1 MSIKLRGGTWHCDF
15 VAPDGSRVRRSLETS
30 DKRQAQEL
38 HDRLKAEAWRV
49 KNLGESPKKL
59 FKEACIRWL
68 REKSDKKS
76 IDDDKSIISF
86 WMLHFRETILSD
98 ITTEWVFVH
107 TKPAYRSD
115 GTKTAAVRKM
125 RTDSNKAWKGALKRA
140 GISNFRFHDLRH
152 TWASWLVQA
161 GVPCQC
167 YRKWEAGSLSKWF
180 IDTLTF
186 HLITLPNTHGK
197 IDSILTHWH
206 KFGTKNKE
214 GTNDV

>member
-49 KNLGESPKKL
+49 KKSRESPKKL

-86 WMLHFRETILSD
+86 WMLHFRETI
-98 ITTEWVFVH
+98 
-107 TKPAYRSD
+107 
-115 GTKTAAVRKM
+115 
-125 RTDSNKAWKGALKRA
+125 
-140 GISNFRFHDLRH
+140 
-152 TWASWLVQA
+152 
-161 GVPCQC
+161 
-167 YRKWEAGSLSKWF
+167 SL
-180 IDTLTF
+180 T
-186 HLITLPNTHGK
+186 
-197 IDSILTHWH
+197 
-206 KFGTKNKE
+206 
-214 GTNDV
+214 